1 MFHLS
6 RSKRTKRTFN
16 ANTFGQCPYAVD
28 FRYFDSLQP
37 HPRNWTPRTSRAF
50 ESILSSFLAR
60 LPSVL
65 VKNRLRRI
73 FFGKQRNWRLS
84 WMSKIRG
91 GFDCRR
97 IITNENRKRRYD
109 ANVDK
114 EREKKTN
121 ESDKSFRTLKLIYR
135 ELWESFEKNLIEG
148 KNVSI

>member
-6 RSKRTKRTFN
+6 HSKRTKRTFN
-16 ANTFGQCPYAVD
+16 ANTFGQCSCAVD
-28 FRYFDSLQP
+28 FRYFDNLQP
-37 HPRNWTPRTSRAF
+37 HPRSWTPRTCRAF

-65 VKNRLRRI
+65 VKNRLRWI
-73 FFGKQRNWRLS
+73 FFGEQRNWRLS

-91 GFDCRR
+91 GFGCGR

-135 ELWESFEKNLIEG
+135 ELWKSSEKNLI
-148 KNVSI
+148 